1 MAEQNSEMR
10 IDKFL
15 FNVRLFKT
23 RSLAADACGKG
34 RILINGAAVKPA
46 RVVRPDDEISVK
58 VNPVYRKYKVLN
70 LLRGRVGAAKVP
82 EYITETTSQD
92 DLFKLKMMTEMGRF
106 SFGKR
111 DRGAGRPTKKDR
123 RDIDRLYDSDDE
135 FDDLDGFMPD
145 LDDTEDL

>member
-1 MAEQNSEMR
+1 MAEENSEMR

-58 VNPVYRKYKVLN
+58 VNPVYRRYKVLQ

-82 EYITETTSQD
+82 DYITETTSED

-135 FDDLDGFMPD
+135 YDTLDGFMPD
-145 LDDTEDL
+145 FDNDDE

>member
-1 MAEQNSEMR
+1 MAEENSEMR

-46 RVVRPDDEISVK
+46 RVVRPNDEISVK
-58 VNPVYRKYKVLN
+58 VNPVYRRYKVLQ

-82 EYITETTSQD
+82 DYITETTSED

-135 FDDLDGFMPD
+135 YDMLDGFMPD
-145 LDDTEDL
+145 FDSDDE

>member
-1 MAEQNSEMR
+1 MAEPNTEMR

-123 RDIDRLYDSDDE
+123 RDIDRFYGNDE
-135 FDDLDGFMPD
+135 DDDLEGFLPD
-145 LDDTEDL
+145 FDSESE

>member
-1 MAEQNSEMR
+1 MAEENSEMR

-34 RILINGAAVKPA
+34 RILINGATVKPA
-46 RVVRPDDEISVK
+46 RVVRPNDEISVK
-58 VNPVYRKYKVLN
+58 VNPVYRRYKVLQ

-82 EYITETTSQD
+82 DYITETTSED

-135 FDDLDGFMPD
+135 YDMLDGFMPD
-145 LDDTEDL
+145 FDNDDE

>member
-1 MAEQNSEMR
+1 MAEENSEMR

-46 RVVRPDDEISVK
+46 RVVRPNDEISVK
-58 VNPVYRKYKVLN
+58 VNPVYRRYKVLQ

-82 EYITETTSQD
+82 DYITETTSED

-111 DRGAGRPTKKDR
+111 DRGAGRTTKKDR

-135 FDDLDGFMPD
+135 YDMLDGFMPD
-145 LDDTEDL
+145 FDNDDE

>member
-1 MAEQNSEMR
+1 MAEENSEMR

-46 RVVRPDDEISVK
+46 RVVRPNDEISVK
-58 VNPVYRKYKVLN
+58 VNPVYRRYKVLQ

-82 EYITETTSQD
+82 DYITETTSED

-135 FDDLDGFMPD
+135 YDMLDGFLPD
-145 LDDTEDL
+145 FDNDDE

>member
-1 MAEQNSEMR
+1 MAEENSEMR

-58 VNPVYRKYKVLN
+58 VNPVYRRYKVLQ

-82 EYITETTSQD
+82 DYITETTSED

-135 FDDLDGFMPD
+135 YDMLDGFMPD
-145 LDDTEDL
+145 FDNDDE

>member
-1 MAEQNSEMR
+1 MAEPNTEMR

-23 RSLAADACGKG
+23 RSMATDACDKG

-46 RVVRPDDEISVK
+46 RVVRPGDEISVK
-58 VNPVYRKYKVLN
+58 VNPVFRRYKVVA
-70 LLRGRVGAAKVP
+70 LLKGRVGAAKVP

-92 DLFKLKMMTEMGRF
+92 DLFKLKMMSEMGRF

-123 RDIDRLYDSDDE
+123 RDIDRFYEGDD
-135 FDDLDGFMPD
+135 DDLEGFSPD
-145 LDDTEDL
+145 FDNEEL

>member
-1 MAEQNSEMR
+1 MAEENSEMR

-58 VNPVYRKYKVLN
+58 VNPVYRRYKVLQ
-70 LLRGRVGAAKVP
+70 LPRGRVGAAKVP
-82 EYITETTSQD
+82 DYITETTSED

-135 FDDLDGFMPD
+135 YDMLDGFMPD
-145 LDDTEDL
+145 FDNDDE

>member
-1 MAEQNSEMR
+1 MAEENSEMR

-46 RVVRPDDEISVK
+46 RFVRPNDEISVK
-58 VNPVYRKYKVLN
+58 VNPVYRRYKVLQ

-82 EYITETTSQD
+82 DYITETTSED

-135 FDDLDGFMPD
+135 YDMLDGFMPD
-145 LDDTEDL
+145 FDNDDE

>member
-1 MAEQNSEMR
+1 MAEENSEMR

-46 RVVRPDDEISVK
+46 RVVRPNDEISVK
-58 VNPVYRKYKVLN
+58 VNPVYRRYKVLQ

-82 EYITETTSQD
+82 DYITETTSEE

-135 FDDLDGFMPD
+135 YDMLDGFMPD
-145 LDDTEDL
+145 FDNDDE

>member
-1 MAEQNSEMR
+1 MAEENSEMR

-46 RVVRPDDEISVK
+46 RVVRPNDEISVK
-58 VNPVYRKYKVLN
+58 VNPVYRRYKVLQ

-82 EYITETTSQD
+82 DYITETTSED

-135 FDDLDGFMPD
+135 YDMPDGFMPD
-145 LDDTEDL
+145 FDNDDE

>member
-1 MAEQNSEMR
+1 MAEPNTEMR

-23 RSLAADACGKG
+23 RSMAADACDKG
-34 RILINGAAVKPA
+34 RIHINGAAVKPA
-46 RVVRPDDEISVK
+46 RVVRPGDEISVK
-58 VNPVYRKYKVLN
+58 VNPVFRRYKVVA
-70 LLRGRVGAAKVP
+70 LLKGRVGAAKVP

-92 DLFKLKMMTEMGRF
+92 DLFKLKMMSEMGRF

-123 RDIDRLYDSDDE
+123 RDIDRFYEGDD
-135 FDDLDGFMPD
+135 DDLEGFSPD
-145 LDDTEDL
+145 FDNEEL

>member
-1 MAEQNSEMR
+1 MAEENSEMR

-46 RVVRPDDEISVK
+46 RVVRPNDEISVK
-58 VNPVYRKYKVLN
+58 VNPVYRRYKVLQ

-82 EYITETTSQD
+82 DYITETTSED

-135 FDDLDGFMPD
+135 YDMLDGFMPD
-145 LDDTEDL
+145 FDNDDE

>member
-1 MAEQNSEMR
+1 MAEENSEMR

-58 VNPVYRKYKVLN
+58 VNPVYRRYKVLQ

-82 EYITETTSQD
+82 DYITETTSED

-123 RDIDRLYDSDDE
+123 REIDRLYDSDDE
-135 FDDLDGFMPD
+135 YDMLDGFMPD
-145 LDDTEDL
+145 FDNDDE

>member
-1 MAEQNSEMR
+1 MAEENSEMR

-58 VNPVYRKYKVLN
+58 VNPVYRRYKVIQ

-82 EYITETTSQD
+82 DYITETTSED

-135 FDDLDGFMPD
+135 YDMLDGFMPD
-145 LDDTEDL
+145 FDNDDE